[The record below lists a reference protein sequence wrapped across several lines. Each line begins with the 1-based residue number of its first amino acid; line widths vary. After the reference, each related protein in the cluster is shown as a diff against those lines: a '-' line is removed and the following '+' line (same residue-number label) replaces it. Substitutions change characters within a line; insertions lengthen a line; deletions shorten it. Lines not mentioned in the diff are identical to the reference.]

1 MLEAKLKIHVK
12 VDFKFEWRSISN
24 EKYVL
29 QNPGKFKRNPQN
41 YCYLIIIIWI
51 MLSLTSVTPTDYHM
65 AKHNAI
71 SMVWG
76 AFRAKII
83 VKDIGVSIGGSRKGK
98 KCFQH
103 LSQGRKS
110 KKCFQHLSPL
120 PLSFSDMWEKVKRED
135 LKTRIKD
142 RGTNI
147 HVKVGELHFWLFTEH
162 SSKYGIRSYTP
173 HMYMECM
180 YIYTHIHTLTNY
192 HRTIRYWE
200 YYTKCYSELMS
211 HKQEI
216 LKIVWLL
223 FIC

>member
-1 MLEAKLKIHVK
+1 MTKSNTYLALKGAGKYSTNLSHNMLEAKLKIHVK
-12 VDFKFEWRSISN
+12 VDFKFERRSISN
-24 EKYVL
+24 EKYIL

-51 MLSLTSVTPTDYHM
+51 MLFLTSVTPTDYHM
-65 AKHNAI
+65 AKCNAI

-83 VKDIGVSIGGSRKGK
+83 VKDTGVSTGGSRKGK

-120 PLSFSDMWEKVKRED
+120 PLSFPDMWEKVKRED

-142 RGTNI
+142 RG
-147 HVKVGELHFWLFTEH
+147 
-162 SSKYGIRSYTP
+162 RSY
-173 HMYMECM
+173 
-180 YIYTHIHTLTNY
+180 
-192 HRTIRYWE
+192 
-200 YYTKCYSELMS
+200 
-211 HKQEI
+211 I
-216 LKIVWLL
+216 LWKWVS
-223 FIC
+223 FIFGDLQSIPESMV